1 MTRKGEFVLRQL
13 ADEYILI
20 PYGTTTEKMNR
31 VLTLSETAAFIYEQ
45 TGDAASEEEIAR
57 RLGEAY
63 DVPAEDVQEDV
74 RRAAD
79 IAKLW
84 GSGVCLKNEKS
95 FS

>member
-45 TGDAASEEEIAR
+45 TGDAASEEEIA
-57 RLGEAY
+57 
-63 DVPAEDVQEDV
+63 
-74 RRAAD
+74 
-79 IAKLW
+79 
-84 GSGVCLKNEKS
+84 
-95 FS
+95 